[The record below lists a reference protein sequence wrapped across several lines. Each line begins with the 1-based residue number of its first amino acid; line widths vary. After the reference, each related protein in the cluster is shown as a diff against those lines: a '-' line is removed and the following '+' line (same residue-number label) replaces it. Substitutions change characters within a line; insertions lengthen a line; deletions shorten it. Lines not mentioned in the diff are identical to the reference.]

1 MDEENR
7 GGIASSTSTTVAM
20 SDQGQATMEDI
31 YNLLST
37 TSIRSENVSIWL
49 DSAINV
55 FITHGHDTM

>member
-1 MDEENR
+1 VR
-7 GGIASSTSTTVAM
+7 IASSTSTTVVM

-55 FITHGHDTM
+55 LITHGHDTM

>member
-1 MDEENR
+1 MR
-7 GGIASSTSTTVAM
+7 IASSTSTTVAM

-55 FITHGHDTM
+55 LITHGHDTM